1 MTPCLRFR
9 AALLT
14 ITFSRNWRHKT
25 LNAITIVKRASSPV
39 VRGYASGNA
48 RTTLLLPTQVPC
60 TSHRATG
67 SCER

>member
-39 VRGYASGNA
+39 VRGYAGGDA
-48 RTTLLLPTQVPC
+48 RTTLLLPNASSFHKSQGL
-60 TSHRATG
+60 RL
-67 SCER
+67 CER